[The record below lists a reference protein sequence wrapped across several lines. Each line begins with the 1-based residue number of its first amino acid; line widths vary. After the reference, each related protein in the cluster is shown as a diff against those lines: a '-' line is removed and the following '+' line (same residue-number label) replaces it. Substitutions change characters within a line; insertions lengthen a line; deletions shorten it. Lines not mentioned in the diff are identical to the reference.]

1 MPLELHVCHVMEAI
15 AQAQIADTFAID
27 LKGCKPGG
35 RKLTI
40 MCRLVHLWY

>member
-15 AQAQIADTFAID
+15 AQVQIADTFAID
-27 LKGCKPGG
+27 LKGFEIRHIKPGG

-40 MCRLVHLWY
+40 SYV